1 MSEII
6 DALNVGFSTMITDI
20 TSGIASAAPIIVPIL
35 GITVG
40 VFVIV
45 RFVKKFLGR

>member
-1 MSEII
+1 MEVIVQ
-6 DALNVGFSTMITDI
+6 ALMTGFTQMITDI
-20 TSGIASAAPIIVPIL
+20 TNGIATAAPIIVPML
-35 GITVG
+35 SITVG

>member
-1 MSEII
+1 MEVIVNALMS
-6 DALNVGFSTMITDI
+6 GFTQMVTDI
-20 TSGIASAAPIIVPIL
+20 TNGIATAAPILVPLL

>member
-1 MSEII
+1 MATIV
-6 DALNVGFSTMITDI
+6 DALNAGFTAMVTDI
-20 TSGIASAAPIIVPIL
+20 TNGIAAAAPIIVPVL